1 MTAYEA
7 SLLARARDLADEAA
21 ELGDAV
27 AVTIL
32 GGARAAGLD
41 PDAYAPLTGAALALG
56 ADRVSVYRAG
66 APACPSDAAFLAAV
80 ADAEDDARDLLT
92 AAGALAETVTAALDA
107 ALADADDAADA
118 AEAAED
124 DKDDHD
130 AAERAALCEETLG
143 VLGELETRL
152 RHAIARLQ
160 AVPVVLGETYE
171 SVYSLI
177 RSGGRMPLEGRWVTG
192 EDRAAAWPAVPAMT
206 GRRTGPVRLRR
217 LRRPRRDS
225 GLRDRQDRAPPAPR
239 RAARHDGGS
248 RPVSRQE
255 RTAQI
260 RDITASRIAWHAKTA
275 AAGHAITWRLDDRG
289 SGYAPASSMRPAQ
302 DYAAR

>member
-41 PDAYAPLTGAALALG
+41 PAAYAPLTGAALALG
-56 ADRVSVYRAG
+56 ADRVTVYRAG
-66 APACPSDAAFLAAV
+66 APASPSDAALLAAL
-80 ADAEDDARDLLT
+80 ADAEDDARDLLA

-107 ALADADDAADA
+107 ALADADDAA
-118 AEAAED
+118 EAAED
-124 DKDDHD
+124 DKDDD
-130 AAERAALCEETLG
+130 AAGRAALCEEALG

-160 AVPVVLGETYE
+160 AVPVALGETYE
-171 SVYSLI
+171 SVYNLL

-192 EDRAAAWPAVPAMT
+192 DDRAVAWPAVPAMT
-206 GRRTGPVRLRR
+206 GRRTGPVLAALPGYLARHGWTREPDRRGAQVWRLQDQAGVLVPPPGFEDSGDLAAIAVCAIARTER
-217 LRRPRRDS
+217 RRPRDV
-225 GLRDRQDRAPPAPR
+225 LRAVTAG
-239 RAARHDGGS
+239 AAR
-248 RPVSRQE
+248 
-255 RTAQI
+255 
-260 RDITASRIAWHAKTA
+260 
-275 AAGHAITWRLDDRG
+275 
-289 SGYAPASSMRPAQ
+289 
-302 DYAAR
+302 

>member
-41 PDAYAPLTGAALALG
+41 PAAYAPLTGAALALG
-56 ADRVSVYRAG
+56 ADRVTVYRAG
-66 APACPSDAAFLAAV
+66 APACPTDAAFLAAV
-80 ADAEDDARDLLT
+80 ADAEDDARDLLA

-124 DKDDHD
+124 DKDAGD
-130 AAERAALCEETLG
+130 AAERAALCEEALG
-143 VLGELETRL
+143 VLGELDTRL

-171 SVYSLI
+171 SVYALI

-192 EDRAAAWPAVPAMT
+192 DDRAVTWPAVPAMT
-206 GRRTGPVRLRR
+206 GRRTGPVLAALPGYLAGHGWTREPDRRGAQVWRLRDLAR
-217 LRRPRRDS
+217 VLVPPPGFEDSGDLAAIAVCAIARTERRRPRDV
-225 GLRDRQDRAPPAPR
+225 LRA
-239 RAARHDGGS
+239 
-248 RPVSRQE
+248 V
-255 RTAQI
+255 TAG
-260 RDITASRIAWHAKTA
+260 
-275 AAGHAITWRLDDRG
+275 AGR
-289 SGYAPASSMRPAQ
+289 
-302 DYAAR
+302 